1 MREECFKFFGWYVS
15 KEYFFVVFFV
25 ILNIF
30 SFNLNNNVLF
40 DDFEIYV

>member
-1 MREECFKFFGWYVS
+1 MREECFKFFCWYVS

-30 SFNLNNNVLF
+30 GFNLNNNVLF